1 MLLAGKRGLEVRGDG
16 AGSAV
21 SLDFH
26 PGGLGGHRGH
36 HPASTHPVRRSG
48 AHRQEV

>member
-1 MLLAGKRGLEVRGDG
+1 MLLAGKGGLEVRSDG

-21 SLDFH
+21 SLDFY

-36 HPASTHPVRRSG
+36 HSASAHSLRRSS